1 MQVQRIQNNNMTFE
15 GCGGKNR
22 MCKEAIKRIT
32 KMAEEKGISG
42 EKLEDYIQEQL
53 NRQQKTNFLHIIG

>member
-1 MQVQRIQNNNMTFE
+1 MQVNKVQSNMAFE

-32 KMAEEKGISG
+32 KMAEEKGLNGTKMES
-42 EKLEDYIQEQL
+42 YIQEQL
-53 NRQQKTNFLHIIG
+53 NRQQKTNFLHIFG